1 MEPDAFAEA
10 TAGRAVPAGGATPE
24 TPGPTPTETGTF
36 ALTALLHDLQPHPEL
51 DLRTM
56 AYHLHQSDATA
67 ADGYGHAAINE
78 ARSALEALIVSIAC
92 TIRRD
97 VIDSTSLSL
106 RERIQSGN
114 TFRTHRRCLMDAGF
128 IDIDEND
135 LLQYVYSMASAR
147 GSHYGVTDDAW
158 TRLAR
163 RIVFIVGQHFTQR
176 YTIWKQN
183 GRQPPPHPANHPQP
197 PPRSWLSRLLATLLP
212 RRQPAPAPTSAEKP
226 TRHKRENGHT

>member
-1 MEPDAFAEA
+1 MTTSRNDENNV
-10 TAGRAVPAGGATPE
+10 GRAVPASGSTPE
-24 TPGPTPTETGTF
+24 TPQAASMARPAQTDTRPFT
-36 ALTALLHDLQPHPEL
+36 LTALLHDLQPHPEL

-92 TIRRD
+92 TVRHD
-97 VIDSTSLSL
+97 VTDSTSLSL

-163 RIVFIVGQHFTQR
+163 RIVFLVGQHFTQR
-176 YTIWKQN
+176 YTIWKRN

-197 PPRSWLSRLLATLLP
+197 APRSWLLRLLATILP
-212 RRQPAPAPTSAEKP
+212 RQGDTPTSPASARKP
-226 TRHKRENGHT
+226 